1 MHLLH
6 LSDSHNQHRS
16 LENLPEADIIVH
28 SGDFSFAGTRAEF
41 LDFLNW
47 FLGLDYQHKI
57 FIGGNHDYFLEG
69 KSQKDIQKMLPKN
82 CHYLFHSGVTIENI
96 KFWGVP
102 MFVSEDIDGSY
113 FRKIKRIP
121 KNTDI
126 LISHNPPFGI
136 LDLDGK
142 INFVCKSLGEKIV
155 EIKPKFHLFGH
166 IHNAFG
172 IEKSKHTTFSNA
184 SILNGNY
191 EFQNLPNIFVV

>member
-142 INFVCKSLGEKIV
+142 INFGCVDLLEKIV

-166 IHNAFG
+166 IHNAYG

-191 EFQNLPNIFVV
+191 EFQNLPNLFEV